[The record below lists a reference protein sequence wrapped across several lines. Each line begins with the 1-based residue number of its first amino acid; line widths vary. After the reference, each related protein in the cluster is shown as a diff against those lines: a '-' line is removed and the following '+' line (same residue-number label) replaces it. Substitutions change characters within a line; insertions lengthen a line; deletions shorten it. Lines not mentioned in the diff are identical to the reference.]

1 MSKIRLS
8 GSNSGYVEIAAAADA
23 GNLTF
28 VLPTTGTS
36 LFGNGNNVLTG
47 ITTFSAA
54 LDINSSIDVS
64 GASVLNGTTTFNND
78 VTFDGATAG
87 YDVVWDRSDNQLEF
101 ADNAKISMGS
111 GGDLQIYHSGS
122 GSAILNNNNHQLT
135 ISSDNALNLTS
146 RTGQEYFFR
155 AYPNNRVELYYDYSS
170 HNTPKLQTSATG
182 VTVLS
187 LIHI

>member
-1 MSKIRLS
+1 MSKIRLT

-28 VLPTTGTS
+28 TLPTTGTD
-36 LFGNGNNVLTG
+36 LFGNGNNVISG

-54 LDINSSIDVS
+54 LDINSNIDVS
-64 GASVLNGTTTFNND
+64 GTSVFNND

-101 ADNAKISMGS
+101 ADNAKISLGS
-111 GGDLQIYHSGS
+111 GGDL
-122 GSAILNNNNHQLT
+122 
-135 ISSDNALNLTS
+135 
-146 RTGQEYFFR
+146 
-155 AYPNNRVELYYDYSS
+155 
-170 HNTPKLQTSATG
+170 
-182 VTVLS
+182 S

>member
-87 YDVVWDRSDNQLEF
+87 YDVVWDR
-101 ADNAKISMGS
+101 
-111 GGDLQIYHSGS
+111 
-122 GSAILNNNNHQLT
+122 
-135 ISSDNALNLTS
+135 
-146 RTGQEYFFR
+146 
-155 AYPNNRVELYYDYSS
+155 
-170 HNTPKLQTSATG
+170 
-182 VTVLS
+182 
-187 LIHI
+187 